1 MVLRLLAGLLAAAV
15 ELFLISDRTED
26 GGLELAVV
34 VIQDCW
40 AGRGQSGIWSML
52 IVRATTNFYYFF

>member
-15 ELFLISDRTED
+15 ELFRISDRTED
-26 GGLELAVV
+26 GWLELAVE
-34 VIQDCW
+34 VIQDCL

-52 IVRATTNFYYFF
+52 IVELDFSFY

>member
-15 ELFLISDRTED
+15 ELFRISDRTED
-26 GGLELAVV
+26 GWLELAVE

-40 AGRGQSGIWSML
+40 ASRGQSGIWSML
-52 IVRATTNFYYFF
+52 IVELDFSFY